1 MDFHAKKIGQ
11 IGMNKLLLATGFVPM
26 LWGNLA
32 LAAYQDEVLAD
43 NPVAYYRFEET
54 SGTTAKDTT
63 LNANDGTYVNG
74 VLINQAS
81 APNLGKAAR
90 FDGIND
96 YVSTPRT
103 VSTSFTLELWIKTTA
118 TSLTGTDAYEGN
130 GLLWSDVGGPANDFV
145 MAMLNNG
152 LSFFTGNPDV
162 SVTSAIA
169 INDGRWHHL
178 VATRT
183 QGANI
188 EIFVDGI
195 SRGTTTTNNN
205 PLDANPSIMIGGNVL
220 DSRYF
225 SGLIDEVAYYPTVLS
240 VARIRAHFQAGSGS
254 SSSVTSVPTL
264 GEWALA
270 GLIAFLALVGVYGLR
285 QQRT

>member
-1 MDFHAKKIGQ
+1 
-11 IGMNKLLLATGFVPM
+11 MNKLLLATGFVSM

-54 SGTTAKDTT
+54 SGTTARDTT
-63 LNANDGTYVNG
+63 VNSNDGTYMNG
-74 VLINQAS
+74 VLINQSGA
-81 APNLGKAAR
+81 ANLGQAAR
-90 FDGIND
+90 FDGID
-96 YVSTPRT
+96 DFVSTPRT
-103 VSTSFTLELWIKTTA
+103 VSTNFTLELWINTTA
-118 TSLTGTDAYEGN
+118 SSLTGTNAYEGN
-130 GLLWSDVGGPANDFV
+130 GLLWSDVGGAANDFV

-152 LSFFTGNPDV
+152 LSFFTGNPDIT
-162 SVTSAIA
+162 VTGATA

-183 QGANI
+183 QGGNV

-205 PLDANPSIMIGGNVL
+205 PLDGNPSIMIGGNVL

-225 SGLIDEVAYYPTVLS
+225 TGLIDEVAYYPTVLT
-240 VARIRAHFQAGSGS
+240 VDRIKAHFQAGF
-254 SSSVTSVPTL
+254 SSSVTAVPTL
-264 GEWALA
+264 REWALA
-270 GLIAFLALVGVYGLR
+270 GLIAFLALFGVYSLR
-285 QQRT
+285 QQRV

>member
-1 MDFHAKKIGQ
+1 MSRS
-11 IGMNKLLLATGFVPM
+11 LLATGLVSM

-43 NPVAYYRFEET
+43 HPVAYYRFEET
-54 SGTTAKDTT
+54 SGTTARDTT
-63 LNANDGTYVNG
+63 ANANDGTYMNG
-74 VLINQAS
+74 VLINQSGLA
-81 APNLGKAAR
+81 NLGRAAR
-90 FDGIND
+90 FDGID
-96 YVSTPRT
+96 DFVSTART
-103 VSTSFTLELWIKTTA
+103 VSTNFTLELWINTTA
-118 TSLTGTDAYEGN
+118 SSLTGDQAYQGS
-130 GLLWSDVGGPANDFV
+130 GLLWSDVGGEANDFV

-152 LSFFTGNPDV
+152 LSFFTGNPDI
-162 SVTSAIA
+162 SVTSATA

-183 QGANI
+183 QGGNV

-205 PLDANPSIMIGGNVL
+205 PLDGNPSIMIGGNVL

-240 VARIRAHFQAGSGS
+240 VDRINAHYLAGAVSI
-254 SSSVTSVPTL
+254 VPTL
-264 GEWALA
+264 REWALA
-270 GLIAFLALVGVYGLR
+270 GLIACLALFGVYSVRR
-285 QQRT
+285 QRS